1 MYKLIFAD
9 DERIVREGMRKIIN
23 WEQCGFTV
31 MGFCENGMEV
41 LELVETDCPDVIITD
56 IKMPVLDGIEMS
68 RRVRQKYKDVKIL
81 FVTGF
86 DDFSYAKSAVD
97 LNVSEYILKPVS
109 AADMTKTLQK
119 LKEQLDEER
128 TNRQGMERLRDS
140 LKRELP
146 LLRNTFFNWLVSED
160 VTREEAECRRDFYQV
175 DELAASRFLALAV
188 SADRES
194 EGKEGCSDQDKELNR
209 YAVLNITEEI
219 VHARK
224 LGVCF
229 LQGERIAV
237 LGCARSESMFRLK
250 NEALDAAEEIRWS
263 IEKYLNFTVTVG
275 VGTVCESIDQIKGSY
290 QRAVNAL
297 EYRISLGP
305 NQVICVED
313 LEPGRPEPEKT
324 EKLEASLVAA
334 IRSNDE
340 SEIQKIIPQ
349 LYTGYVKRG
358 TSVSVVKGATIVRMV
373 ILLRE
378 FALSD
383 DQPFSLD
390 EEEMDR
396 ILSIQSVQGLCDRM
410 LQFCLDKARELS
422 AGRQENNQHIVEQAK
437 EYIKLNYSDT
447 DLTLTTISNHLFISP
462 SYFTY
467 IFKKNTGTTFGTYL
481 MQTRMEAA
489 HRLLVE
495 TSMKNFEI
503 SERTGFSDP
512 RYFSFCFKKYY
523 GVTPS
528 EYRKKHQI
536 N

>member
-194 EGKEGCSDQDKELNR
+194 EGKEK
-209 YAVLNITEEI
+209 
-219 VHARK
+219 
-224 LGVCF
+224 
-229 LQGERIAV
+229 
-237 LGCARSESMFRLK
+237 
-250 NEALDAAEEIRWS
+250 
-263 IEKYLNFTVTVG
+263 
-275 VGTVCESIDQIKGSY
+275 
-290 QRAVNAL
+290 
-297 EYRISLGP
+297 
-305 NQVICVED
+305 
-313 LEPGRPEPEKT
+313 
-324 EKLEASLVAA
+324 
-334 IRSNDE
+334 
-340 SEIQKIIPQ
+340 
-349 LYTGYVKRG
+349 
-358 TSVSVVKGATIVRMV
+358 
-373 ILLRE
+373 
-378 FALSD
+378 
-383 DQPFSLD
+383 
-390 EEEMDR
+390 
-396 ILSIQSVQGLCDRM
+396 
-410 LQFCLDKARELS
+410 
-422 AGRQENNQHIVEQAK
+422 
-437 EYIKLNYSDT
+437 
-447 DLTLTTISNHLFISP
+447 
-462 SYFTY
+462 
-467 IFKKNTGTTFGTYL
+467 
-481 MQTRMEAA
+481 
-489 HRLLVE
+489 
-495 TSMKNFEI
+495 
-503 SERTGFSDP
+503 
-512 RYFSFCFKKYY
+512 
-523 GVTPS
+523 
-528 EYRKKHQI
+528 
-536 N
+536 